1 MTSSLKTCFQ
11 NVGIHL
17 PDYDV
22 ITQKIAVWIFTAV
35 KTSFYSSTHNL
46 SVEDSY
52 ELTPWSWVLEKP
64 LAGLLLKNFPTFY
77 GTRRLTRA
85 CHWSLFRGR
94 LIPKI
99 YFIIHL
105 YLGLGS
111 GLFPEFP
118 IIKYNFNR
126 IQITPF
132 QPLLSMHHTTLQAH
146 ALVQ

>member
-11 NVGIHL
+11 NVGIQI
-17 PDYDV
+17 PDYVV
-22 ITQKIAVWIFTAV
+22 IIQKIPVWIFTAM
-35 KTSFYSSTHNL
+35 KTSSYSSTL

-52 ELTPWSWVLEKP
+52 ELTPWSSVLLEKP
-64 LAGLLLKNFPTFY
+64 PAALLLKNFPTFY
-77 GTRRLTRA
+77 GTRRLTGA
-85 CHWSLFRGR
+85 CHWSLSWGR

-99 YFIIHL
+99 HVIIHL

-132 QPLLSMHHTTLQAH
+132 QLLLSIRHTTLQAH